1 MPEELHVP
9 TLREWGAVQSIKNHL
24 KSGSYGA
31 LSAVRFSVSRPC
43 GRPISL
49 FETANALVDAGSFLA
64 DSAVVHL
71 HVEKW
76 ESGAFILVQHANET
90 TSEIEI
96 NLALP
101 NSMPGVYFAKAFCS
115 GGILTN
121 QPLCGFIN
129 ADGVLLATEK
139 ECCLLE
145 PGSGMQPADELDI
158 ALYRAEYTH
167 EPAAPDMGLKE
178 FFL

>member
-1 MPEELHVP
+1 MLKELHVP
-9 TLREWGAVQSIKNHL
+9 TLRTWSVVQSIKNHL
-24 KSGSYGA
+24 KSGAYGE
-31 LSAVRFSVSRPC
+31 LSAVRFSVSRP
-43 GRPISL
+43 GSRPVSL
-49 FETANALVDAGSFLA
+49 LETANALVDAGSFLA
-64 DSAVVHL
+64 DSAVAHL

-76 ESGAFILVQHANET
+76 ESGAFILVQHADET

-96 NLALP
+96 NLDLP
-101 NSMPGVYFAKAFCS
+101 DSMPGVYFAKAFCS

-121 QPLCGFIN
+121 QPLCGFVN
-129 ADGVLLATEK
+129 AAGVLLATEK
-139 ECCLLE
+139 ECSLLE
-145 PGSGMQPADELDI
+145 PGSGMKPVDEFDV